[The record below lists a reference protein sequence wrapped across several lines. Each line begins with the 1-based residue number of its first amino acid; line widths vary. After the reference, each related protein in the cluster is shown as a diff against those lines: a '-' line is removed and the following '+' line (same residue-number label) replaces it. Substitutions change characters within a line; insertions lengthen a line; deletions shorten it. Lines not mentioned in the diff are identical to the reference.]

1 MEKNNHGLKWRVLQ
15 KPPLAHCLETGGTN
29 CLQLSIHRNHFS
41 FIFQQ
46 LYKNLLPCLVCSAD
60 RLMVIEVSHFLHCR
74 AQNYCN
80 YY

>member
-15 KPPLAHCLETGGTN
+15 KPLLAHCLEAGGTN
-29 CLQLSIHRNHFS
+29 CLQLSIHHNHFS

-60 RLMVIEVSHFLHCR
+60 RFMVIAEASHFLH
-74 AQNYCN
+74 
-80 YY
+80 